1 MNTSATVS
9 ERMGKVP
16 FSGIREIFEQAK
28 RLEESGASITHM
40 EIGRPDFDTPAH
52 IKTAAIEA
60 LENGQV
66 HYSSNRGIPELGR
79 AIAEKLERENGI
91 RVDPETEVLVT
102 VGCTEAVLVA
112 FLAFLGEGEEVLLPE
127 PSWQMYVGCAELVGG
142 RPVSVPLREENRF
155 ELDPGDVAARIT
167 PRTKMLVLC
176 SPHNPTGA
184 VLETETVQAL
194 AGLCLEHGLLVLS
207 DEIYDKML
215 YDGAEHTSIASLPG
229 MFERT
234 VTINGFSKAY
244 AMDGWRLGYAAG
256 HRDLVRHML
265 KAHQHATTCANTFAQ
280 FGAAAA
286 YRGPQECVSGMVGE
300 FDRRRRFL
308 VDALNNL
315 PGVSCATPRGAF
327 YSFPAFRGYEMDSRA
342 MAAYLLEEARVA
354 CVPGTVFGAG
364 GEGFIR
370 LAYSTDYES
379 IVAGAERMRV
389 ALGRLR
395 G

>member
-1 MNTSATVS
+1 MNTSAIVS

-16 FSGIREIFEQAK
+16 FSGIREVFEQVNS
-28 RLEESGASITHM
+28 LEESGASITHM

-52 IKTAAIEA
+52 IKTAAIKA

-66 HYSSNRGIPELGR
+66 HYSSNRGIPELGH

-91 RVDPETEVLVT
+91 RVDPETEVLIT

-112 FLAFLGEGEEVLLPE
+112 FLAFLGGGEEVLIPE
-127 PSWQMYVGCAELVGG
+127 PSWQMYAGCAGLVGA
-142 RPVSVPLREENRF
+142 RPVPLREENGF

-184 VLETETVQAL
+184 VLETKTVQAL
-194 AGLCLEHGLLVLS
+194 AGLCLEHELLVLS

-215 YDGAEHTSIASLPG
+215 YDGAKHTSIASLSS
-229 MFERT
+229 MSERT

-256 HRDLVRHML
+256 HRGLVRHML

-286 YRGPQECVSGMVGE
+286 YRGPQECVAEMVGE
-300 FDRRRRFL
+300 FDRRRFL
-308 VDALNNL
+308 IEALNSL
-315 PGVSCATPRGAF
+315 PGVTCATPRGAF
-327 YSFPAFRGYEMDSRA
+327 YAFLAFRGYEMDSRA
-342 MAAYLLEEARVA
+342 MAAYLLQEARVA
-354 CVPGTVFGAG
+354 CVPGTAFGVG
-364 GEGFIR
+364 GEGFVR
-370 LAYSTDYES
+370 FAYSTDYQS
-379 IVAGAERMRV
+379 IVAGTERVRV
-389 ALGRLR
+389 ALGELR

>member
-1 MNTSATVS
+1 MNTSAIVS

-16 FSGIREIFEQAK
+16 FSGIREVFEQVNS
-28 RLEESGASITHM
+28 LEESGASITHM

-52 IKTAAIEA
+52 IKTAAIKA

-66 HYSSNRGIPELGR
+66 HYSSNRGIPELGH

-91 RVDPETEVLVT
+91 RVDPETEVLIT

-112 FLAFLGEGEEVLLPE
+112 FLAFLGGGEEVLIPE
-127 PSWQMYVGCAELVGG
+127 PSWQMYAGCAGLVGA
-142 RPVSVPLREENRF
+142 RPVPLREENGF

-184 VLETETVQAL
+184 VLETKTVQAL
-194 AGLCLEHGLLVLS
+194 AGLCLEHELLVLS

-215 YDGAEHTSIASLPG
+215 YDGAKHTSIASLSS
-229 MFERT
+229 MSERT

-256 HRDLVRHML
+256 HRGLVRHML

-286 YRGPQECVSGMVGE
+286 YRGPQECVAEMVGE

-308 VDALNNL
+308 IEALNSL
-315 PGVSCATPRGAF
+315 PGVTCATPRGAF
-327 YSFPAFRGYEMDSRA
+327 YAFLAFRGYEMDSRA
-342 MAAYLLEEARVA
+342 MAAYLLQEARVA
-354 CVPGTVFGAG
+354 CVPGTAFGVG
-364 GEGFIR
+364 GEGFVR
-370 LAYSTDYES
+370 FAYSTDYQS
-379 IVAGAERMRV
+379 IVAGTERVRV
-389 ALGRLR
+389 ALGELR

>member
-1 MNTSATVS
+1 MNTPAIVS

-16 FSGIREIFEQAK
+16 FSGIREVFERAK

-52 IKTAAIEA
+52 IKAAAIEA

-66 HYSSNRGIPELGR
+66 HYSSNRGIPELGH
-79 AIAEKLERENGI
+79 AIAERLERENSI
-91 RVDPETEVLVT
+91 RLDPETEILVT

-112 FLAFLGEGEEVLLPE
+112 FLAFLGGGDEVLVPE
-127 PSWQMYVGCAELVGG
+127 PSWQMYAGCAGLVGAL
-142 RPVSVPLREENRF
+142 PVPVPLREENGF

-184 VLETETVQAL
+184 VLETKTVHAL
-194 AGLCLEHGLLVLS
+194 AELCLEHGLLVFS

-215 YDGAEHTSIASLPG
+215 YDGAKHTSIASLPG

-280 FGAAAA
+280 FGAAVA
-286 YRGPQECVSGMVGE
+286 YRAPQGCVSEMVGE

-308 VDALNNL
+308 VEALNNL
-315 PGVSCATPRGAF
+315 PGISCATPRGAF
-327 YSFPAFRGYEMDSRA
+327 YTFPAFRGYEMDSRA
-342 MAAYLLEEARVA
+342 MAAYLLEKARVA
-354 CVPGTVFGAG
+354 CVPGTAFGAS

-389 ALGRLR
+389 ALDALAG
-395 G
+395 

>member
-1 MNTSATVS
+1 
-9 ERMGKVP
+9 MGKVP
-16 FSGIREIFEQAK
+16 FSGIREVFEQVNS
-28 RLEESGASITHM
+28 LEESGASITHM

-52 IKTAAIEA
+52 IKTAAIKA

-66 HYSSNRGIPELGR
+66 HYSSNRGIPELGH

-91 RVDPETEVLVT
+91 RVDPETEVLIT

-112 FLAFLGEGEEVLLPE
+112 FLAFLGGGEEVLIPE
-127 PSWQMYVGCAELVGG
+127 PSWQMYAGCAGPVGA
-142 RPVSVPLREENRF
+142 RPVPLREENGF

-184 VLETETVQAL
+184 VLETKTVQAL
-194 AGLCLEHGLLVLS
+194 AGLCLEHELLVLS

-215 YDGAEHTSIASLPG
+215 YDGAKHTSIASLSS
-229 MFERT
+229 MSERT

-256 HRDLVRHML
+256 HRGLVRHML

-286 YRGPQECVSGMVGE
+286 YRGPQECVAEMVGE

-308 VDALNNL
+308 IEALNSL
-315 PGVSCATPRGAF
+315 PGVTCATPRGAF
-327 YSFPAFRGYEMDSRA
+327 YAFLAFRGYEMDSRA
-342 MAAYLLEEARVA
+342 MAAYLLQEARVA
-354 CVPGTVFGAG
+354 CVPGTAFGVG
-364 GEGFIR
+364 GEGFVR
-370 LAYSTDYES
+370 FAYSTDYQS
-379 IVAGAERMRV
+379 IVAGTERVRV
-389 ALGRLR
+389 ALGELR

>member
-1 MNTSATVS
+1 MNASTFAS
-9 ERMGKVP
+9 ERMGNVP
-16 FSGIREIFEQAK
+16 FSGIREVFERAK
-28 RLEESGASITHM
+28 LLEESGAAVTHM

-52 IKTAAIEA
+52 IKASAIEA

-66 HYSSNRGIPELGR
+66 HYSSNRGIPELGQ
-79 AIAEKLERENGI
+79 AIAERLERENGI

-112 FLAFLGEGEEVLLPE
+112 FLAFLGGGDEVLVPE
-127 PSWQMYVGCAELVGG
+127 PSWQMYAGCAGLAGARTV
-142 RPVSVPLREENRF
+142 PVPLREENGF
-155 ELDPGDVAARIT
+155 ELDPEDVAARIT

-184 VLETETVQAL
+184 VLETKTVQAL
-194 AGLCLEHGLLVLS
+194 AGLCLEHELLAFS

-215 YDGAEHTSIASLPG
+215 YDGAEHTSIAGLPG

-286 YRGPQECVSGMVGE
+286 YQGPQECVSEMVGE

-308 VDALNNL
+308 VEALNNL

-327 YSFPAFRGYEMDSRA
+327 YTFPAFRGYEMDSRA
-342 MAAYLLEEARVA
+342 MAAYLLEEAQVA
-354 CVPGTVFGAG
+354 CVPGTAFGAG

-389 ALGRLR
+389 ALDGLA

>member
-1 MNTSATVS
+1 MNTSAIVS
-9 ERMGKVP
+9 ERMGNVP
-16 FSGIREIFEQAK
+16 FSGTREIFEQAK

-52 IKTAAIEA
+52 IKAAAIEA
-60 LENGQV
+60 LKSGQV

-79 AIAEKLERENGI
+79 AIAERLERENGI

-112 FLAFLGEGEEVLLPE
+112 FLAFLGQGEEVLLPE

-155 ELDPGDVAARIT
+155 EVDPGDVAARIT

-176 SPHNPTGA
+176 SPQNPTGA
-184 VLETETVQAL
+184 VVETETVRAL
-194 AGLCLEHGLLVLS
+194 AELCLEHDLLVLS

-256 HRDLVRHML
+256 HRELVRPML

-286 YRGPQECVSGMVGE
+286 YRGPQECVSEMVGE

-308 VDALNNL
+308 VEALNDL

-327 YSFPAFRGYEMDSRA
+327 YAFPAFRGYEMGSRA

-364 GEGFIR
+364 GEEFIR